1 MIIDILEKEKKKY
14 SRLLFL
20 LSVLMILLV
29 LIFVTLGEA
38 DISISETISVIV
50 NKLFNVK
57 TNVSLSKIA
66 IVWDIRLP
74 RILAGMIIGS
84 GLAVAGVIFQ
94 SILRNPL
101 ADPYTIGVSTGAVY

>member
-29 LIFVTLGEA
+29 LVFVTLGEA